1 MKKTAPSSKVSIT
14 PMVSTK
20 KIGYSDEELTEFN
33 EIIQTKLDK
42 AYEDLQ
48 HFLEEIR
55 NENGTDDTSPTFKTI
70 ESGKDQTTQDENYRD
85 IVRIKNFIL
94 VLELAKIRIIQKT
107 YGICRVTGK
116 LIPKDRL
123 RSVPHATTSIEAKR
137 QEGLLP
143 KAKKTDT
150 TTDFHSM

>member
-1 MKKTAPSSKVSIT
+1 MKYNKQVELAMKNS
-14 PMVSTK
+14 K
-20 KIGYSDEELTEFN
+20 KIAIQIHSKSIRTEHLFMAMIDDEDSDAYQILRDMN
-33 EIIQTKLDK
+33 LNIK
-42 AYEDLQ
+42 A
-48 HFLEEIR
+48 I
-55 NENGTDDTSPTFKTI
+55 
-70 ESGKDQTTQDENYRD
+70 RD